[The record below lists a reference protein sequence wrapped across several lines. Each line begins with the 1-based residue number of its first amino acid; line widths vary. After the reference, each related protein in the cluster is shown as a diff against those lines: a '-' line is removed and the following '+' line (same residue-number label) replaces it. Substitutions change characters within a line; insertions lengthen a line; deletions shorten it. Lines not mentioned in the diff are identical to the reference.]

1 MQRLASQAWSIS
13 LGLLQSARKD
23 FHHVYFQIRRWTW
36 SHFFGSVCLCSRS
49 RGIEKSVEPKDGST
63 VHLFKGG
70 KMAMENK
77 FGRPYRMREGKM
89 METTDGKSIAMN
101 GDEVA
106 RLSNAMR
113 THLSR

>member
-1 MQRLASQAWSIS
+1 MSFLKSIVG
-13 LGLLQSARKD
+13 LGLIFSSLSAFAVD
-23 FHHVYFQIRRWTW
+23 Q
-36 SHFFGSVCLCSRS
+36 G
-49 RGIEKSVEPKDGST
+49 GIEKSVEPKDGST
-63 VHLFKGG
+63 VHLFKDG

-106 RLSNAMR
+106 RLSNAMQAHMR
-113 THLSR
+113 R

>member
-1 MQRLASQAWSIS
+1 
-13 LGLLQSARKD
+13 
-23 FHHVYFQIRRWTW
+23 
-36 SHFFGSVCLCSRS
+36 
-49 RGIEKSVEPKDGST
+49 
-63 VHLFKGG
+63 
-70 KMAMENK
+70 MENK